1 VTLVFYISG
10 HGYGHAVRDI
20 EIIKA
25 LLRQNPQLTIHVRT
39 CAPRWLFDPLPAG
52 RVFYY
57 ERELDFGVS
66 QQNSFSADKAATL
79 QRYAQLIERKEQLL
93 KEEVVFLKDVSADII
108 VSDITPLAFDAAAR
122 YGKKATAVGNFSW
135 DWIYADYLDALP
147 QFEFVVEDIR
157 RSYRQT
163 ARLLRIPFYGDMSVF
178 PRIENV
184 PLVARR
190 ATESSESMRRK
201 LGIPVQSVEKYV
213 LLGLRMSD
221 LDGVNWRRVEEMQNI
236 IFVAISRDVP
246 LKNCL
251 RIEEGLFPFEN
262 VLNACDAVI
271 SKPGYS
277 MVSEVIANQT
287 PLLYVPR
294 RDFAEDPVLI
304 QGLQDYGVCEELSQQ
319 KYKEGSWQQAFQQLF
334 EKPAV
339 WPLIRFDGAEVI
351 AKKLTHEKRL

>member
-25 LLRQNPQLTIHVRT
+25 LLRQNPQLTVHVST

-52 RVFYY
+52 RVFYH
-57 ERELDFGVS
+57 ERELDFGVL
-66 QQNSFSADKAATL
+66 QENSFSADKAATL

-93 KEEVVFLKDVSADII
+93 DEEMAFLRNVSADII

-122 YGKKATAVGNFSW
+122 FGKKASAIGNFSW
-135 DWIYADYLDALP
+135 DWIYADYLDDFP

-157 RSYRQT
+157 RSYQQA

-190 ATESSESMRRK
+190 ATESSETTRGK
-201 LGIPVQSVEKYV
+201 LGIPVHSAKKYV

-221 LDGVNWRRVEEMQNI
+221 LDGVNWRCVEEIQNI
-236 IFVAISRDVP
+236 VFIAISRDVP

-251 RIEEGLFPFEN
+251 HIEEGFFPFEN
-262 VLNACDAVI
+262 VLNACDAVL

-277 MVSEVIANQT
+277 MVSELIANQT

-304 QGLQDYGVCEELSQQ
+304 QGLQDYAVCEELTQQ
-319 KYKEGSWQQAFQQLF
+319 EFKEGSWQQALQQLF
-334 EKPAV
+334 EKPTV
-339 WPLIRFDGAEVI
+339 WPLIRCDGAEVI
-351 AKKLTHEKRL
+351 AKKLIHEKRL

>member
-25 LLRQNPQLTIHVRT
+25 LLRQHPQLTVHVRT
-39 CAPRWLFDPLPAG
+39 CAPKWLFDPLPAG
-52 RVFYY
+52 RVVYH
-57 ERELDFGVS
+57 ERELDFGVL
-66 QQNSFSADKAATL
+66 QQNSFSVDKAATL
-79 QRYAQLIERKEQLL
+79 QRYAQLVECKEQLL
-93 KEEVVFLKDVSADII
+93 DEEMIFFKDVSADII

-122 YGKKATAVGNFSW
+122 FGKKAMAVGNFSW
-135 DWIYADYLDALP
+135 DWIYADYLDDFS
-147 QFEFVVEDIR
+147 QFEFVVEDIS
-157 RSYRQT
+157 RSYRQA

-190 ATESSESMRRK
+190 ATESSETTRRK
-201 LGIPVQSVEKYV
+201 LGIPGQSEEKYV

-221 LDGVNWRRVEEMQNI
+221 LEDVNWHRVEEMQSI
-236 IFVAISRDVP
+236 VFVAISRDVP

-251 RIEEGLFPFEN
+251 HIEEGFFPFEN
-262 VLNACDAVI
+262 ILNACDAVL

-304 QGLQDYGVCEELSQQ
+304 QGMQDYAVCEELSQQ
-319 KYKEGSWQQAFQQLF
+319 NFMEGLWRQAFQQLF